1 MPDPG
6 TPTAGT
12 LVKLLIQGYSEPTAT
27 SGLVGSISAV
37 INPET
42 YTLSYNITYEQAKT
56 LGASAPTE
64 IFTRMSSGDFDLELL
79 ADGTGV
85 VPLPTGVSNV
95 DDYIQQ
101 MMDIVYDYQ
110 GDVHRPNYLRI
121 TWGEQV
127 FTGVCKNITVKYTLF
142 TPGGAALRAL
152 VKLKLSESVPL
163 STKTQQARRSSP
175 DLTHMRTVKAG
186 DTLPLMTYR
195 IYGEAFHYMEVARVN
210 GLNSIHA
217 IKPGDEL
224 YFPPLKK

>member
-42 YTLSYNITYEQAKT
+42 YTLSYNIAYEQAKT

-85 VPLPTGVSNV
+85 VPLPAGVSSV
-95 DDYIQQ
+95 DDYVQQ

-110 GDVHRPNYLRI
+110 GDSNNAVMFEI
-121 TWGEQV
+121 QFKG
-127 FTGVCKNITVKYTLF
+127 I
-142 TPGGAALRAL
+142 GA
-152 VKLKLSESVPL
+152 
-163 STKTQQARRSSP
+163 
-175 DLTHMRTVKAG
+175 
-186 DTLPLMTYR
+186 
-195 IYGEAFHYMEVARVN
+195 YGERTGTFLRN
-210 GLNSIHA
+210 A
-217 IKPGDEL
+217 ILG
-224 YFPPLKK
+224 YQ